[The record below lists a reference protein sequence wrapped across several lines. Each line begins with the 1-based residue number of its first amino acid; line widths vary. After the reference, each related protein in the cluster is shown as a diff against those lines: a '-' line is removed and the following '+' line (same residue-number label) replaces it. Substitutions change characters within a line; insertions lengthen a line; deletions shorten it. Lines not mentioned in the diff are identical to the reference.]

1 MSLQE
6 KLDVLKLLDSEFIDL
21 VDADHVADEIEEF
34 KEDVYAVLVQAADR
48 HDTTAPHST
57 STSGMGPVS
66 SSKVKL
72 PKFTI
77 QPFRGDLTAWSTF
90 WDSYQAAIHD
100 NTSLSNID
108 KFNYLRSLLQGS
120 ALDAISGLTLTT
132 TNYQE
137 AVDILNKRF
146 GNKQQIVSK
155 HMDALLNIDPVM
167 SNHNLKALRQLY
179 DTIESH
185 VRGLKSL
192 GVSADSY
199 GSLLSSVLLNKL
211 PQEIQLIVSR
221 KAGSDDWQLDKLMKL
236 LEEEVQARERAA
248 ASQLTSTSPRKPSKG
263 PSTTSALMTTGNHS
277 TEPTCCY
284 CHQSHLSHLCRV
296 VESVEARKRV
306 LREAGRCFI
315 CLR

>member
-1 MSLQE
+1 
-6 KLDVLKLLDSEFIDL
+6 
-21 VDADHVADEIEEF
+21 
-34 KEDVYAVLVQAADR
+34 
-48 HDTTAPHST
+48 
-57 STSGMGPVS
+57 MGPVS

-77 QPFRGDLTAWSTF
+77 QPFRGDLTAWGTF

-100 NTSLSNID
+100 NTLLSNID

-120 ALDAISGLTLTT
+120 ALDAISGLTLTA

-146 GNKQQIVSK
+146 GNKQRIVSK
-155 HMDALLNIDPVM
+155 HMDALLNVDPVM
-167 SNHNLKALRQLY
+167 SNHNLKALQQLY
-179 DTIESH
+179 DTIELH
-185 VRGLKSL
+185 VCGLKSL

-211 PQEIQLIVSR
+211 PQEIRLIVSR
-221 KAGSDDWQLDKLMKL
+221 KAGSDDWQLDKLMEL

-248 ASQLTSTSPRKPSKG
+248 ASQLMSMSPRKPSKG

-277 TEPTCCY
+277 TGLTCCY
-284 CHQSHLSHLCRV
+284 CHQSHSSHSCRV
-296 VESVEARKRV
+296 VESVEERKCI
-306 LREAGRCFI
+306 LREAGRCFLSEKRSHWSTMPI
-315 CLR
+315 